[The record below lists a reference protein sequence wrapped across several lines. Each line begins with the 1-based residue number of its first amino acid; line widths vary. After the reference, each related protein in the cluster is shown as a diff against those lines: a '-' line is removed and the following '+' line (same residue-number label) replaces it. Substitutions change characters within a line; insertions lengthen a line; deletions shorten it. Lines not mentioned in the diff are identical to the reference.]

1 MKQIEDINPEDI
13 AVEMESEEAEWKEVM
28 INTTKAVYKNRVN
41 LEIQEKILELAKEK
55 LKEKV

>member
-13 AVEMESEEAEWKEVM
+13 DVEMASETAEWQEVM